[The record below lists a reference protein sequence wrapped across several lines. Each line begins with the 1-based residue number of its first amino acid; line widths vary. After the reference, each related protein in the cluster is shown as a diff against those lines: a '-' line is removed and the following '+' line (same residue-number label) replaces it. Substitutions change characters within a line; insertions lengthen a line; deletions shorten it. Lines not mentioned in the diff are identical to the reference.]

1 MCFRKKNFHVSNTWY
16 KSLSGDNAVLQ
27 FLRLFDP
34 RDLGAINQDSPVIIV
49 RISINFLTCLKK
61 KLQKTTLIYALICY
75 HLSSPV
81 LIQIE
86 IFYRTKL
93 FWTATNCFC
102 QVKIVLIAYTSFW
115 PCSNYSFKFLDSNF
129 QGSGFY
135 QSFEICT
142 TMIWQVLDWFWIG
155 NV

>member
-1 MCFRKKNFHVSNTWY
+1 MPKAQSMHNWVTFLPNSFC
-16 KSLSGDNAVLQ
+16 LSGDNAVLQ

-49 RISINFLTCLKK
+49 RISINFLTCLKN

-75 HLSSPV
+75 HLLSPI

-86 IFYRTKL
+86 IFYRFKL

-102 QVKIVLIAYTSFW
+102 QVKIVLIASKSFW
-115 PCSNYSFKFLDSNF
+115 SCSNYSFKFLDSNL
-129 QGSGFY
+129 QGSGFSSIFWNMY
-135 QSFEICT
+135 I
-142 TMIWQVLDWFWIG
+142 LPWFDKL
-155 NV
+155 